1 MQDLKIVVAAS
12 VCNCVSYIDKLVSNI
27 IIISSLFSE
36 CSVVLIESDSDDDSL
51 RIITEKLNNSGII
64 NIVSSLGS
72 LKPKINHRTGR
83 IAYARN
89 TYLDIIERRFDDW
102 DYVLVL
108 DFNDSNIDQI
118 DPSNILSNFDKNN
131 WDMVCANQRMGYYD
145 LWALRHPK
153 LMPHDCWKMARNFN
167 GDGRSEFVYSKFFI
181 LTEDMPWVKVD
192 SAFGGA
198 AFIKISSIQGA
209 RHDSINSDGEEE
221 CEWVSFCKKLNGG
234 NSNIYINPKF
244 YNQTTTKSRHIP

>member
-1 MQDLKIVVAAS
+1 MQELKIVIAAS
-12 VCNCVSYIDKLVSNI
+12 VCNCVDYIDKLVSNI
-27 IIISSLFSE
+27 TIISSLFSE
-36 CSVVLIESDSDDDSL
+36 CSVILIESDSSDGSPKVL
-51 RIITEKLNNSGII
+51 SEKLTNSGIE
-64 NIVSSLGS
+64 NIVNSLGELRS
-72 LKPKINHRTGR
+72 KIFHRTGR
-83 IAYARN
+83 ISYARN
-89 TYLDIIERRFDDW
+89 TYLDIIEHRFNDW
-102 DYVLVL
+102 DYVLVM

-118 DPSNILSNFDKNN
+118 DPANILSNFKTHN

-153 LMPHDCWKMARNFN
+153 LMPHDCWKMARNFD
-167 GDGRSEFVYSKFFI
+167 GDGRLEYVYSKFFI
-181 LTEDMPWVKVD
+181 LPEDMPWVKVD

-234 NSNIYINPKF
+234 NPNIFINPKF
-244 YNQTTTKSRHIP
+244 YNQITTKSRHIP